1 MTFFIYKITNEN
13 NLDVMIIG
21 DSVATGHTTYGNNST
36 TFNLYLKKYLENKN
50 LRNYDINYTKNNTT
64 ITDISY
70 KLIKNN
76 KIDNKNIQNIIKES
90 EIIIIALGQ
99 DELVRN
105 SQINNLKNIDRRL
118 FYEEY
123 KQLLKNIRK
132 ITQKPIYVIGFFGP
146 NINHLTEIEN
156 NIKLLCS
163 NNDVTYISVKN
174 VILEDNYADLNF
186 LHLNTQGY
194 KKIFN
199 ALTKELSL

>member
-21 DSVATGHTTYGNNST
+21 DSVATGHTIYGNNST

-64 ITDISY
+64 IADISY

-105 SQINNLKNIDRRL
+105 SQINNLKNLDRRL

-123 KQLLKNIRK
+123 KHLLKNIRK

-174 VILEDNYADLNF
+174 VILEDDYADLTF